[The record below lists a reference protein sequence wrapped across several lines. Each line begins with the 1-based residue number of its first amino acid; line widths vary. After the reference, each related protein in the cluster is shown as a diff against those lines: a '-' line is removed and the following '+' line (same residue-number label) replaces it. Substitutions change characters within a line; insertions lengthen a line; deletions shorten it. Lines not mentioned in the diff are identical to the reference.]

1 MTYTVQYPF
10 AIMPVR
16 DNIVRLL
23 VDMRYESNFEPFP
36 GVGLQTRDEAD
47 AYVDTHGLVYE
58 EDVAEESPFSLN

>member
-16 DNIVRLL
+16 DSIVRLL

-36 GVGLQTRDEAD
+36 GTGFQTRDEAD
-47 AYVDTHGLVYE
+47 AYVDEHGLVYE